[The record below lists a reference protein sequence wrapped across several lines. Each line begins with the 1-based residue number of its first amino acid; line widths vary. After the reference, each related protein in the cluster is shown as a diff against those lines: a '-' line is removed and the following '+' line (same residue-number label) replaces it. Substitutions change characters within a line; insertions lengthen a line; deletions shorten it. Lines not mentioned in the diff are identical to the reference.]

1 MEKLD
6 QYRTNQFMTINI
18 KFLLIENHFKVLTNS
33 PKRLY
38 KLYSHLNLLKRPNL
52 KSKKMLINKKSIKN
66 PLDQIGNDDLIFNN
80 DKLITNIKLE
90 DLSKDEYDIKKEGS
104 STIKNQRKRSFSP
117 LNERKKI
124 NIKKIELNKNDK
136 DTIDND
142 PLLLNIKGVNHKKTN
157 LKTNKNSQKSKKN
170 YIQSYRMKNM
180 NNINQ
185 FINKPNDEENNNSI
199 HQKKL
204 LMTPLN
210 SKGKSKMQNSSFKLN
225 NSKLINHD
233 NNSDYISLASTSKLG
248 IKTCARG
255 RSVPSSLKNKS
266 NIHFP
271 NKSAIKNKDK
281 LNNELQKIFGEKII
295 LNDELY
301 QNMGDGDKKNC
312 INFLL
317 EAIKEMFNINKNI
330 ESKYGGFKDISEAKE
345 KQIKENKN
353 EIKELKKEI
362 LKLNKIIKTNIQMNR
377 KLSQNVDSLKLQ
389 LEKEKNKNKEHQTR
403 SRSSTKS
410 NNVKAR
416 NNIGEFSV
424 TTTKRNRYRSLE
436 RFRDTNDFI
445 NKKKR
450 INFNHSKDK
459 DKKDINKKNNSIK
472 IDNIKINQNNNN
484 NNNNI
489 NNNEQNN
496 PDDEN
501 KNNNNKNEVN
511 INEENN
517 NDKKTND
524 ASNNGLTSKI
534 FNED

>member
-301 QNMGDGDKKNC
+301 QNMGDSDKKNC